1 MSEKVVMLHGLSK
14 DEVLT
19 VMRLIKEQMNDPKD
33 VAFCM
38 TTPTN
43 LDWTV
48 KDVIKDVWEEHQY
61 MIQNPP
67 GGAGT
72 S

>member
-1 MSEKVVMLHGLSK
+1 MSEKVVMLHGFSK

-19 VMRLIKEQMNDPKD
+19 VMRLIKDQMKDRND

-48 KDVIKDVWEEHQY
+48 KDMIKDVWEEHVY
-61 MIQNPP
+61 MLQNPP
-67 GGAGT
+67 GGGG